1 MFFMPQE
8 MDVRQKRGMAGST
21 NSSVSPQ
28 SDGNNRGYGVKSYPP
43 RRGIRG
49 FVPPIRSNGGNTGNV
64 TSRANATK
72 GEDALD
78 DSTKRW

>member
-1 MFFMPQE
+1 
-8 MDVRQKRGMAGST
+8 MDVRQKRGLDRSP

-28 SDGNNRGYGVKSYPP
+28 GDGTNRGYGVRSYAS

-49 FVPPIRSNGGNTGNV
+49 FVPPIRSNSGNTGNV
-64 TSRANATK
+64 TSRSAN
-72 GEDALD
+72 GEDALE